1 MDIFKVFKRQLAFE
15 LIALDNK
22 LIYTEPNYKYKKYI
36 VFCFEDTY
44 KLRKDLEDINNNNR

>member
-1 MDIFKVFKRQLAFE
+1 MDVFKVFKRQLALE

-44 KLRKDLEDINNNNR
+44 KLRKDLENINNK